1 MTLGGRG
8 NSTWNQEGEETA
20 NGIRRERKQ
29 QTQFGNNI
37 RSLEGEGTAYR
48 VRRESEQHTE

>member
-1 MTLGGRG
+1 MALGGRG